1 MQIRF
6 SYETK
11 YGMFS
16 DALNLPDDHEFTEQ
30 ELIVMQEQ
38 RRDNWIQYIDSTQ
51 VETPIET
58 IPETPSE
65 PTSETTPEIPADTTS
80 ETPSEPI

>member
-11 YGMFS
+11 YGRFS

-30 ELIVMQEQ
+30 ELITMQEQ
-38 RRDNWIQYIDSTQ
+38 RRDNWIAYIDSTQ
-51 VETPIET
+51 IDIVVEEQTN
-58 IPETPSE
+58 S
-65 PTSETTPEIPADTTS
+65 SETVTEEQTDTN
-80 ETPSEPI
+80 I

>member
-11 YGMFS
+11 YGTFS

-30 ELIVMQEQ
+30 ELIIMQEQ
-38 RRDNWIQYIDSTQ
+38 RRDNWIAYIDSTQ
-51 VETPIET
+51 VDNVVEEQTT
-58 IPETPSE
+58 N
-65 PTSETTPEIPADTTS
+65 SETVIEEQTDTNL
-80 ETPSEPI
+80 

>member
-16 DALNLPDDHEFTEQ
+16 DALNLPDDHNYTDAEIEAMKQ
-30 ELIVMQEQ
+30 Q
-38 RRDNWIQYIDSTQ
+38 RRDNWVSYIDATQ
-51 VETPIET
+51 TETP
-58 IPETPSE
+58 PE
-65 PTSETTPEIPADTTS
+65 
-80 ETPSEPI
+80 

>member
-16 DALNLPDDHEFTEQ
+16 DALNLPDDHTFTEE
-30 ELIVMQEQ
+30 ELTAMKEQ
-38 RRDNWIQYIDSTQ
+38 RRDNWVAYIDSTQ
-51 VETPIET
+51 VPTQTEEEIIQEVSQLIAEETLQT
-58 IPETPSE
+58 TE
-65 PTSETTPEIPADTTS
+65 PTQ
-80 ETPSEPI
+80 